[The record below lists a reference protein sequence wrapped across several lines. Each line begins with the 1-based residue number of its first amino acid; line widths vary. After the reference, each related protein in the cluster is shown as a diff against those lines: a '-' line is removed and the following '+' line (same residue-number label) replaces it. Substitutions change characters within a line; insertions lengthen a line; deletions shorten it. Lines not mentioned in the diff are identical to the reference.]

1 MKAIVGAFNQEKALV
16 GAFSVIV
23 KIGCGTDG
31 ALHSTSLYNSSG
43 ALCCGDQVGVSA
55 GDRVVQQLG
64 RAVPR
69 PLQQLHHRGGVPLPH
84 RGHQAV
90 LHTPVLILNS
100 QSIYLNT

>member
-1 MKAIVGAFNQEKALV
+1 MKT
-16 GAFSVIV
+16 
-23 KIGCGTDG
+23 GCGTDG
-31 ALHSTSLYNSSG
+31 ALHSSG

-90 LHTPVLILNS
+90 LHTPVGASAAFLLFNS